1 MDDYIMKNVRLLKIA
16 DGKRNAGNLY
26 LRFTAVNVNCR
37 QDKGEVTTLDE
48 DWANDFAQYV
58 AIAQQDGTDAFG
70 NPNYKPSA
78 LLDQT
83 KPIPED
89 LLQVFNGEFEQYY
102 FPGGPR
108 VALQDDG
115 TSPRLGKAGQLQI
128 YEKIDVFTIRYK
140 SKDGTFKY
148 AKGWDPESRGA
159 SIANNFYAPLSQY
172 ATSQPMG
179 VRLPQQEEAPLIN
192 GGTAPVTA
200 PAGAPSQAMQPGAPV
215 TAPGGMPMV

>member
-16 DGKRNAGNLY
+16 DGKQNAGKLY
-26 LRFTAVNVNCR
+26 LRFTAQNVNCR

-48 DWANDFAQYV
+48 DWANDFAEYV
-58 AIAQQDGTDAFG
+58 AIAQPDGTDAFG
-70 NPNYKPSA
+70 NVRYKQSA
-78 LLDQT
+78 LLDQA

-108 VALQDDG
+108 VALNDDG
-115 TSPRLGKAGQLQI
+115 NSPRLGKAGQLQI

-148 AKGWDPESRGA
+148 AKGWDPESRGG
-159 SIANNFYAPLSQY
+159 SIANNFYAPLNQF

-179 VRLPQQEEAPLIN
+179 VVLPQQAETPLIN
-192 GGTAPVTA
+192 SGSAPATA
-200 PAGAPSQAMQPGAPV
+200 PAGAPSQVMQPGAPA